1 MEENKYIPYNEKYE
15 TVIRDNNNFY
25 RIIIKIYNDS
35 FKFLIKHS
43 NQIFKNYFTFNNILE
58 QFISLTSLQKIN
70 EITFFIKESLEKNSI
85 NVNFKSQESI
95 ELKFPLN
102 ISFILNYQPDT
113 FLKTNIKT
121 IIQHTKY
128 ITQLSKLK
136 DGRLISSSFDGLLNI
151 YNKETFELELSIK
164 EHQNLPI
171 FSFTFLHNDNIITCS
186 ADETMNII
194 ELKNDNTYILKQK
207 LIGHSD
213 NVCRV
218 IEIKENELISVSM
231 DKSFKVWILNNNN
244 LFQCITNIIFQ
255 ETNDSYCNIL
265 NLKKNEFVVSSH
277 KDKYIKFYD
286 CIKYSFIICLNDIE
300 TEFGL
305 NMCLINDNILCIA
318 GYNKKGFYL
327 INISNHQIMKN
338 IIGYNSIFFINKCN
352 DGMLLCSIVDE
363 NEWNYVCKYKYENG
377 DLIKKYIKF
386 KPNEYIAFTIVEL
399 ENGIFATGGMDK
411 EIKIWK
417 D

>member
-1 MEENKYIPYNEKYE
+1 MEETKYIPYNEKYE

-164 EHQNLPI
+164 EHNLPI
-171 FSFTFLHNDNIITCS
+171 LSFNFLNNDNIITCS

-194 ELKNDNTYILKQK
+194 EIINDNSYILKQI
-207 LIGHSD
+207 LIGHTD

-231 DKSFKVWILNNNN
+231 DKSLKVWNLNNNN
-244 LFQCITNIIFQ
+244 LFQYITNIIFQ
-255 ETNDSYCNIL
+255 ESNDSYCNIL
-265 NLKKNEFVVSSH
+265 NLQNNEFVVSSH
-277 KDKYIKFYD
+277 KDKFIKFYD
-286 CIKYSFIICLNDIE
+286 CIKYSFITCLNDIE
-300 TEFGL
+300 TDYGL
-305 NMCLINDNILCIA
+305 NMCLINKNILCV
-318 GYNKKGFYL
+318 GGTNYKGFYL
-327 INISNHQIMKN
+327 INISNHQIIKN
-338 IIGYNSIFFINKCN
+338 ILGNKTLFFINKCS
-352 DGMLLCSIVDE
+352 DGMLLSSIVDE
-363 NEWNYVCKYKYENG
+363 NEWNYICKYKYENG
-377 DLIKKYIKF
+377 DLIKKYTKCRPHSFFVFSCI
-386 KPNEYIAFTIVEL
+386 EL
-399 ENGIFATGGMDK
+399 ENGIFATGGWDK
-411 EIKIWK
+411 EIKLWK